1 MKKLFVSILSILY
14 LIVACGFAVNIHYC
28 MGRVSNIE
36 YAYGNSKTCSHCGM
50 ESKNGC
56 CHSEFKII
64 KISGDQQTAKANIQ
78 IAQQPAII
86 NHFSVAIFQSV
97 QGSEK
102 ITPSK
107 YYSPPDK
114 RLSAVY
120 LHNCVFRI

>member
-14 LIVACGFAVNIHYC
+14 LVVACGFAVNIHYC
-28 MGRVSNIE
+28 MDRVSTIDYSYN
-36 YAYGNSKTCSHCGM
+36 NSKTCDRCGM
-50 ESKNGC
+50 ENKNGC

-64 KISGDQQTAKANIQ
+64 KISDDQQTAKANID

-86 NHFSVAIFQSV
+86 NYFAVNILQVA
-97 QGSEK
+97 QGPEK
-102 ITPSK
+102 ITLSQ

-114 RLSAVY
+114 RLTAVY

>member
-1 MKKLFVSILSILY
+1 MKKIFVSILSILY

-28 MGRVSNIE
+28 MGRVSNID
-36 YAYGNSKTCSHCGM
+36 YVYSNSKTCSHCGM

-64 KISGDQQTAKANIQ
+64 KISDDQQTAKANIQ

-86 NHFSVAIFQSV
+86 NYFSVAIFQFV

-107 YYSPPDK
+107 YHSPPDK
-114 RLSAVY
+114 RLSEVY
-120 LHNCVFRI
+120 LHDCVFRI